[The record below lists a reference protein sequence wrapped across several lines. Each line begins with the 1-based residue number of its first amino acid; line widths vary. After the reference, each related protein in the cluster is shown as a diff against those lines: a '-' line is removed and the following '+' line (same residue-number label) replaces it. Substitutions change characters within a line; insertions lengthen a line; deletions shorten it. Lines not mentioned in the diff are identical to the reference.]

1 MEEERIFDTPE
12 LLIIDQITALKLLLF
27 SDREAA
33 DKVTKWGFQVG
44 YTTVNKYW

>member
-12 LLIIDQITALKLLLF
+12 LIIGQITVLKLLLY

-33 DKVTKWGFQVG
+33 D
-44 YTTVNKYW
+44 